1 MNCRR
6 GHVRL
11 QLRYSIQIRRLDFLL
26 FRDFRFW
33 ELGVGA
39 RSNSLWTQLVLL
51 LSLLLQALLLLVLA
65 CRLMTVLHLVA
76 VVREGTVLLRVAVVR
91 EGTVLLRVDVV
102 REGTVLLLGTVLLW
116 GAAHRRQF
124 RPSQNQ
130 SL

>member
-11 QLRYSIQIRRLDFLL
+11 RLRYSIQIRRLDFLL

-33 ELGVGA
+33 ELGVGT
-39 RSNSLWTQLVLL
+39 RRNSLWAQLVLL
-51 LSLLLQALLLLVLA
+51 LSLLLQALLLQALLLLVLA
-65 CRLMTVLHLVA
+65 RRLMTVLHLVA
-76 VVREGTVLLRVAVVR
+76 VVREGTVLLLA
-91 EGTVLLRVDVV
+91 TVLLP
-102 REGTVLLLGTVLLW
+102 GAVLLL

-124 RPSQNQ
+124 RLSQNQ